1 MIKVL
6 GLAGSP
12 RRGGNTE
19 TLLDTFLSGAAEAG
33 AAVEK
38 LAVCDLQVEAAVDPG
53 SCWQEG
59 RCVAEDDYRQL
70 CEKMI
75 AADVIV
81 VSAPLY
87 FSNVPAQLKL
97 IVDRSQCQWVRK
109 VVDKAKLPPTEAGH
123 KRRRGVFLCVG
134 GQTEQNFD
142 CAAETIASMFRLY
155 EADLWAQL
163 FHSNVDER
171 GEVEEL
177 PDTLGQA
184 FELGRSAV
192 SEPWLK

>member
-19 TLLDTFLSGAAEAG
+19 TLLDTFLEGAAAAG
-33 AAVEK
+33 ADVEK
-38 LAVCDLQVEAAVDPG
+38 LAVSDLQVDAAVDPG
-53 SCWQEG
+53 SCWEEG
-59 RCVAEDDYRQL
+59 RCLAEDDYREL

-87 FSNVPAQLKL
+87 FANVPAQLKL
-97 IVDRSQCQWVRK
+97 VVDRSQCQWVRK
-109 VVDKAKLPPTEAGH
+109 VVDRANLPDTEAGH
-123 KRRRGVFLCVG
+123 KRRRGVFLCLG
-134 GQTEQNFD
+134 GQAEQSFD
-142 CAAETIASMFRLY
+142 CAAETIGSMFRLY
-155 EADLWAQL
+155 EAELWGQL
-163 FHSNVDER
+163 YHGQVDER

-177 PDTLGQA
+177 PGTLRQV
-184 FELGRSAV
+184 FELGQRAV
-192 SEPWLK
+192 TDRWEE

>member
-1 MIKVL
+1 MTKVL

-19 TLLDTFLSGAAEAG
+19 TLLDTFLSGAAGGG
-33 AAVEK
+33 AVVEK
-38 LAVCDLQVEAAVDPG
+38 LSICDLHLDATVDPG
-53 SCWQEG
+53 SGWEDG
-59 RCVAEDDYRQL
+59 RCVAEDDYREL

-81 VSAPLY
+81 VAAPLY
-87 FSNVPAQLKL
+87 FANVPAQLKL

-109 VVDKAKLPPTEAGH
+109 VIKKQELPPTEAGH

-134 GQTEQNFD
+134 GQTEQSFD
-142 CAAETIASMFRLY
+142 CAAETIGSMFRLY
-155 EADLWAQL
+155 EADFWARL
-163 FHSNVDER
+163 FHGSIDAR

-177 PDTLGQA
+177 PGTLRHA
-184 FELGRSAV
+184 FELGRSSVA
-192 SEPWLK
+192 EPWQK